1 MRING
6 ENFKVFLSDTISTIK
21 NRIAVSM
28 KTLPQYLV
36 FNPELESKSQK
47 GDFVVDNAIK
57 FVINSKEMVF
67 PEQAL
72 NFELIPREEAEKY
85 FVATHNLNN
94 SSKSEADIEKLLT
107 YTITGLSTLNVPTI
121 WKDRIEIREKLK
133 EKLASLRLE
142 VEKTVRSFE
151 EFENIPS
158 VKSVEFEVN
167 EIQFNISF
175 TREFQPTSIF
185 ELFNSIKVTKM
196 APYANMGSLTKVFH
210 NFTPDPN
217 WLDFETPNVIF
228 LKINGE
234 IASDLRPLKNPFD
247 KFTDAAFTILN
258 GETIATLKINVGHR
272 SVSRDV
278 FIDRLLSAFPT
289 LDRSM
294 ITQMKEIS
302 TNGLITYP
310 SQVVLFPIWSEFCM
324 NNSFFNKIVSLNES
338 IRASKIKLNAYMYVN
353 NTTDVL
359 ILSLKETE
367 KANMFGMED
376 EGSYFVRVRV
386 KAKTIEDALNYQK
399 ILGRLLTIYNN
410 EKDLVLN
417 EYRKYIGSDFLKD
430 EESELIVRR
439 RKLEKLELRTIAP
452 DIFLPTYS
460 RKCLK
465 RPIIISREQA
475 EIHRQ
480 KNDKQVMEFPTFG
493 ESVKRFYICDHQTH
507 PYPGLRDN
515 ALENKKKFPFIPCCY
530 AKDQNREGTKYKF
543 YFSQEKRKDK
553 NSASQNI
560 FISRKTLPP
569 GLPGTL
575 PLNLQELFSIIEPNP
590 EYQFIKIGANVTN
603 SSFIEC
609 VMLGLNRENLQFL
622 KVEDRIPIVERIRND
637 IATEANAMASK
648 QELFD
653 ESIPVIMDK
662 LTNSNMDALEFAHV
676 LELVFN
682 CDIFV
687 FSGSDKE
694 PNGTMKIPKHEQAF
708 YKSKPSRTTVFIY
721 QHHTSEN
728 EKQCELITRVKVS
741 EEKILDNME
750 TSFRPSEQVVEK
762 VWDVFRNL
770 NRSFSHNLLLPSIIV
785 PRFNI
790 QSQIVDI
797 YGKCRVL
804 NINYDGV
811 MVTMV
816 SDPLPPFN
824 VVNATNI
831 FRAPLATLQRF
842 CKKYK
847 ISVQEQR
854 IVNQRLRE
862 LKGQLRLHLNVT
874 FLCDDAEIISGIPI
888 LRDPE
893 EFNELFRRNETIVS
907 QFGHYKKLAKL
918 IYQYGLFFMSHFMH
932 ANGIEEPLNDQQM
945 VDFINSKLVVDPNY
959 SFDERE
965 FSPRFSM
972 NSQFVRRDRLIVTSN
987 EMLKRLIFMFR
998 LFQNNHFEELL
1009 GYKDKKFAENYYDE
1023 ISDFDESKLQFIFD
1037 NKEAV
1042 KALIE
1047 NYATDNT
1054 VTKNVRIG
1062 HPHPYFIHNIAIGD
1076 RIYLAQ
1082 NVFQAQDEE
1091 GFLISNLGTAIK
1103 LVKFWN
1109 QFGFNATKDISL
1121 EEYKLTDQPVDVYTF
1136 RTNEHVSNLTNHHNP
1151 LPGLVVGYLVKGEPV
1166 YTALMPI

>member
-6 ENFKVFLSDTISTIK
+6 ENFKVFLSDTVSTIK
-21 NRIAVSM
+21 SRIADSM
-28 KTLPQYLV
+28 KTLPQFLV
-36 FNPELESKSQK
+36 FNPELENKSQK
-47 GDFVVDNAIK
+47 GDFMVDNAIR
-57 FVINSKEMVF
+57 FVINSKELVF
-67 PEQAL
+67 PANAL

-85 FVATHNLNN
+85 FVATHNLTKTTM
-94 SSKSEADIEKLLT
+94 SDADTEKLLT
-107 YTITGLSTLNVPTI
+107 YTITGLSTLNVTTI
-121 WKDRIEIREKLK
+121 WKDRHEIRKKLNDQL
-133 EKLASLRLE
+133 ENLRLE
-142 VEKTVRSFE
+142 VENNVRSFE
-151 EFENIPS
+151 EFESIPS
-158 VKSVEFEVN
+158 IKTVEFEVN

-175 TREFQPTSIF
+175 RREFQPTSIF

-196 APYANMGSLTKVFH
+196 TPYANMGSFTKVFH
-210 NFTPDPN
+210 NFTPNPS
-217 WLDFETPNVIF
+217 WLDLETPNVIF
-228 LKINGE
+228 LKVNGE
-234 IASDLRPLKNPFD
+234 IDSDLRPLKNPFD
-247 KFTDAAFTILN
+247 KFTDAAFTILDN
-258 GETIATLKINVGHR
+258 ETIATLKINVGHR

-289 LDRSM
+289 LNRSM
-294 ITQMKEIS
+294 ITQMNEIS
-302 TNGLITYP
+302 TTGLITYP

-324 NNSFFNKIVSLNES
+324 NNPFFNKIVSLNES
-338 IRASKIKLNAYMYVN
+338 IRASKIKLNAYMHVI

-359 ILSLKETE
+359 ILSVKETE

-376 EGSYFVRVRV
+376 EGSYFIRVRV
-386 KAKTIEDALNYQK
+386 KAKTIEDSLNYQK

-410 EKDLVLN
+410 GKDLVLN
-417 EYRKYIGSDFLKD
+417 EYRKYLGSDFLKD
-430 EESELIVRR
+430 EESELIVRA

-475 EIHRQ
+475 EIHKK
-480 KNDKQVMEFPTFG
+480 KNDKQVMEFPAFG
-493 ESVKRFYICDHQTH
+493 ESIKRFYICEHPTH

-530 AKDQNREGTKYKF
+530 AKDQNREGTKFKF
-543 YFSQEKRKDK
+543 YFSQEKRKEK

-590 EYQFIKIGANVTN
+590 EYQFVKIGANVTK
-603 SSFIEC
+603 SSFLEC

-622 KVEDRIPIVERIRND
+622 KVEDRIPFVERARNE

-653 ESIPVIMDK
+653 ESLPVIMDK
-662 LTNSNMDALEFAHV
+662 LVNSNMDAHEFAHV

-687 FSGSDKE
+687 FSGSDKQ
-694 PNGTMKIPKHEQAF
+694 PNGTMKIPKHDQAF
-708 YKSKPSRTTVFIY
+708 YKSKPTRTTIFIY
-721 QHHTSEN
+721 QHYTDDN
-728 EKQCELITRVKVS
+728 EKQCELITRVKAS

-770 NRSFSHNLLLPSIIV
+770 NRSFSHNLLLPSITV

-804 NINYDGV
+804 NIDYDGV
-811 MVTMV
+811 MITMV

-824 VVNATNI
+824 VINATNI

-842 CKKYK
+842 CKRYK
-847 ISVQEQR
+847 IVIQKQR
-854 IVNQRLRE
+854 MVDQRLRE
-862 LKGQLRLHLNVT
+862 LKGQLRSRLNVT
-874 FLCDDAEIISGIPI
+874 FLCDDAEIMPDIPI
-888 LRDPE
+888 LKDQE

-907 QFGHYKKLAKL
+907 QFSHHKKIAKL

-932 ANGIEEPLNDQQM
+932 SNGINEPLNDQQM
-945 VDFINSKLVVDPNY
+945 VDFINSKIEVNPNY
-959 SFDERE
+959 SFNNRE

-972 NSQFVRRDRLIVTSN
+972 NSQFVQRNRLIVTSN

-1009 GYKDKKFAENYYDE
+1009 GYKDKTFAENYYNE

-1037 NKEAV
+1037 NQEAV

-1047 NYATDNT
+1047 NYSTDNT
-1054 VTKNVRIG
+1054 VTKNVRID
-1062 HPHPYFIHNIAIGD
+1062 HPHPYFIHNTAIGD

-1082 NVFQAQDEE
+1082 NVFQTQDEDV
-1091 GFLISNLGTAIK
+1091 SNLEIAIK

-1109 QFGFNATKDISL
+1109 QFGFNVTKDISL
-1121 EEYKLTDQPVDVYTF
+1121 EDYQLTNQPVDVYTF
-1136 RTNEHVSNLTNHHNP
+1136 RTNENVSNLTNHPNP
-1151 LPGLVVGYLVKGEPV
+1151 LPGLVVGYLVKGEPA